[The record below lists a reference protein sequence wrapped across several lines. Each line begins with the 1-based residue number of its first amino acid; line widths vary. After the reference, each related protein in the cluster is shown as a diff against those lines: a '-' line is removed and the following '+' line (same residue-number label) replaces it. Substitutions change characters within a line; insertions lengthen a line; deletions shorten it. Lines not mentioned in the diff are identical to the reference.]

1 MSEQTLCIIKPDAL
15 QRDLAGEILAHIQSQ
30 GLKLRALKMVQLTQE
45 QAQGFY
51 KVHQDKPFF
60 QSLTE
65 YMSSGPAVVAVLQAE
80 NAVQKY
86 REIMGATNPE
96 QAKEGTL
103 RKKYALD
110 IEKNAVHGSDSIE
123 NAGVEINYFFNQLEI
138 IRQ

>member
-30 GLKLRALKMVQLTQE
+30 GLKLRALRMVQLTLE

-65 YMSSGPAVVAVLQAE
+65 YMSSGPIVVAVLQAE

-96 QAKEGTL
+96 QAKEGTI

-138 IRQ
+138 FA